1 MTSIITGDIIN
12 SRKSKTARTWL
23 NTLKS
28 ELNEHGKTPRSWE
41 IFRGDSFQLEIR
53 KPEAVMLAVLKMKAR
68 IAAIKNLNVRISVGI
83 GEKTYNASKIT
94 EANGDA
100 FVRSGE
106 AFEKLKTSR
115 QTIMIA
121 SPWTDFDY
129 AMNTMLSLACITID
143 AWSVTSASF
152 ITTMLKYPDLPQ
164 RDIGRKMKITQS
176 SVSERRKRS
185 RYDEI
190 MDMEAF
196 YRYMLTQTMKIP

>member
-12 SRKSKTARTWL
+12 SRKSKATKAWL

-28 ELNEHGKTPRSWE
+28 ELNEYGKTPRNWE
-41 IFRGDSFQLEIR
+41 IFRGDSFQLEIK
-53 KPEAVMLAVLKMKAR
+53 KPEAAVMGVLKIKAR
-68 IAAIKNLNVRISVGI
+68 IAAIKNLNVRMSVGI

-106 AFEKLKTSR
+106 AFEKLKASR
-115 QTIMIA
+115 QTIMIT

-129 AMNTMLSLACITID
+129 TMNTMLSLACITID
-143 AWSVTSASF
+143 TWSVTSASF
-152 ITTMLKYPDLPQ
+152 IATMLKYPNLPQ
-164 RDIGRKMKITQS
+164 KDIGKKMRITQS

>member
-12 SRKSKTARTWL
+12 SRKSKTVKTWL

-28 ELNEHGKTPRSWE
+28 ELNEYGKTPRSWE
-41 IFRGDSFQLEIR
+41 IFRGDSFQIEIK
-53 KPEAVMLAVLKMKAR
+53 KPEAAMLAALKIKSR
-68 IAAIKNLNVRISVGI
+68 VAAIKNLNVRMSIGI
-83 GEKTYNASKIT
+83 GEKTYNAAKIT
-94 EANGDA
+94 EANGNA

-121 SPWTDFDY
+121 SPWSDFDY
-129 AMNTMLSLACITID
+129 TINTMLSLACITID

-152 ITTMLKYPDLPQ
+152 IATILKYPNLPQ
-164 RDIGRKMKITQS
+164 KDIGRKMKITQS

>member
-12 SRKSKTARTWL
+12 SRKSKTAKTWL

-41 IFRGDSFQLEIR
+41 IFRGDSFQLEIK
-53 KPEAVMLAVLKMKAR
+53 KPEAAIMVILKIKAR
-68 IAAIKNLNVRISVGI
+68 IATLKNLNVRMSVGI

-121 SPWTDFDY
+121 SPWADFDY
-129 AMNTMLSLACITID
+129 TMNTMLSLACITID
-143 AWSVTSASF
+143 TWSVTSASF
-152 ITTMLKYPDLPQ
+152 IATILKYPNLSQ
-164 RDIGRKMKITQS
+164 KDIGRKMKITQS
-176 SVSERRKRS
+176 SVSERRKRA

-190 MDMEAF
+190 TDMEAF
-196 YRYMLTQTMKIP
+196 YRYMLPQTMKIP